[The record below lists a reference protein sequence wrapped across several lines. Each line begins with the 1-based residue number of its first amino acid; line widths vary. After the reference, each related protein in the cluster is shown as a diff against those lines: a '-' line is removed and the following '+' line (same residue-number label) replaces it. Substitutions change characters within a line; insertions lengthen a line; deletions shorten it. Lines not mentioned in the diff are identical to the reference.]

1 MHGWQYVTAMS
12 GKQLFNQAEKLGG
25 MVLLGLLLTGCVVVL
40 RPFVSALLWAA
51 ILCYCTWPLF
61 QVLERRFPGHRH
73 LNALLMTLLLGV
85 VLVLP
90 FAVVAMTLAENLA
103 GIIAWGQAA
112 VRNGLPQPPAW
123 VATLPLVGPQLD
135 AGWHSWA
142 NDGARL
148 EALVRSTATPLRT
161 WGLHRGL
168 AFGTGVFYMILS
180 VFVSFFFFCDGER
193 VVSKVADGAKR
204 LLGDRTQHLLTVVGQ
219 TVKGVVYGILGTA
232 LAQGIVAGIGFWIA
246 GVPSPLLWGL
256 LTFFVSFIPGGPPFV
271 WVPAT
276 VWLFYTGQTGWGVF
290 LAIWGFFV
298 ISGVDNVVRPY
309 LISRGCN
316 LPFILVLLGV
326 LGGVLAFGFIG
337 MFLGPVLLA
346 MGYALI
352 EEWTVHPAPP
362 GRENPEP

>member
-1 MHGWQYVTAMS
+1 
-12 GKQLFNQAEKLGG
+12 
-25 MVLLGLLLTGCVVVL
+25 
-40 RPFVSALLWAA
+40 
-51 ILCYCTWPLF
+51 
-61 QVLERRFPGHRH
+61 
-73 LNALLMTLLLGV
+73 
-85 VLVLP
+85 
-90 FAVVAMTLAENLA
+90 
-103 GIIAWGQAA
+103 
-112 VRNGLPQPPAW
+112 LPQPPAW

-148 EALVRSTATPLRT
+148 ETLVRSTATPIRT
-161 WGLHRGL
+161 WVLHRGL

-193 VVSKVADGAKR
+193 VVGKVADGAKR

-276 VWLFYTGQTGWGVF
+276 IWLFYTGQTGWGVF
-290 LAIWGFFV
+290 LAIWGIFV

-352 EEWTVHPAPP
+352 DEWTVHPAPP